1 MLIFVFGSALGQL
14 NATRLG
20 KYGRCGPANHQ
31 GGASK
36 QQRFPD
42 HPTNF
47 SLIPLAK

>member
-1 MLIFVFGSALGQL
+1 VLVFVFRSGLGQL
-14 NATRLG
+14 NAARLG
-20 KYGRCGPANHQ
+20 EYGRRGPANHQ
-31 GGASK
+31 SGASK

>member
-1 MLIFVFGSALGQL
+1 MLFFVLWNGLGQL
-14 NATRLG
+14 NAARLG
-20 KYGRCGPANHQ
+20 AYGRRGPANHQ
-31 GGASK
+31 GSACK